1 MNRNLTAPT
10 ISAAALWEEIVA
22 VESWRAGTRRVAAE
36 NAELHS
42 KPEAKAKVHGG
53 DVTGVTRRPRLKL
66 ARVLLIAAFVVTG
79 CRSDNDDPP
88 SATSTSGIPTSSAPS
103 PPLTTTSAEEPRMK
117 VLAAY
122 RQFWDVFLEVGA
134 MTGPFDKDVVIAKLR
149 ERTTG
154 REYEALFKQ
163 FQADRLNG
171 IVTRGSL
178 DLAPRV
184 ATLGEETATVKDCY
198 DDKTGAYKASTGERL
213 DTDDPDRVLV
223 TATLQL
229 GPDGI
234 WRVSAIKREA
244 KGCVPE

>member
-1 MNRNLTAPT
+1 MLVL
-10 ISAAALWEEIVA
+10 AALM
-22 VESWRAGTRRVAAE
+22 
-36 NAELHS
+36 
-42 KPEAKAKVHGG
+42 
-53 DVTGVTRRPRLKL
+53 VT
-66 ARVLLIAAFVVTG
+66 A

-88 SATSTSGIPTSSAPS
+88 SATSTSAASASSAPS
-103 PPLTTTSAEEPRMK
+103 TPGTTTSTDDPRMN

-122 RQFWDVFLEVGA
+122 RQFWDIFLEVGA
-134 MTGPFDKDVVIAKLR
+134 MTGPFDKDIVIAKLR
-149 ERTTG
+149 QRTTG
-154 REYEALFKQ
+154 REYDALFKQ

-184 ATLGEETATVKDCY
+184 ATLAGQTATVKDCY

-213 DTDDPDRVLV
+213 DTDDPDRFLV

-229 GPDGI
+229 DPDGI